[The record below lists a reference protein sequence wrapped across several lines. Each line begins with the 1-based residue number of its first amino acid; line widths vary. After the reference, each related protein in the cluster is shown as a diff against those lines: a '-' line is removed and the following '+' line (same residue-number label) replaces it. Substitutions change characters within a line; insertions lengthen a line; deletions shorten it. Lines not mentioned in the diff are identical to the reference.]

1 MRTWDAEG
9 MGEMRSL
16 ATRLV
21 FFLALARWNI
31 VQAIRELI
39 AGARAAWQDD
49 QVQPID
55 LGRKDEL
62 GQLAAEFDRMAADLR
77 VIREE
82 LLRER
87 EERQRFEREAQQTQ
101 KLAAI
106 GMLAAEAAH
115 EIGTPLNIISGRAEV
130 LGKTI
135 GSGHPERR
143 HLDVILQQTGRVSG
157 IIRALLDYARP
168 RRPNLRPQAVVPVLG
183 RVTDLLLDRGR
194 RRNVRIQLDVST
206 GLSQVLADPD
216 QLQQLFLNLLS
227 NALDASPP
235 GGTVRVAAGPDPLL
249 PGENRAGIV
258 RGKADGPTLAI
269 HILNSGKGLTAEQL
283 DHVFEPFFSTKVQGQ
298 GTGLGLP
305 IVEQIIRAHRGE
317 VEMLSILGRGTE
329 VIVRLPI
336 ASKDPADRI
345 SEREEFIAGIGQ
357 PGR

>member
-1 MRTWDAEG
+1 
-9 MGEMRSL
+9 MGEMRNL
-16 ATRLV
+16 AMRLI
-21 FFLALARWNI
+21 LLLARAWWNI
-31 VQAIRELI
+31 VRTIRALI
-39 AGARAAWQDD
+39 AGARAAWQTY
-49 QVQPID
+49 QVQRID
-55 LGRKDEL
+55 VERESEI
-62 GQLAAEFDRMAADLR
+62 GQPAAGFDRMAAELR
-77 VIREE
+77 MTREA

-87 EERQRFEREAQQTQ
+87 EERHRLEREAQQTQ

-130 LGKTI
+130 LGRTIKTD
-135 GSGHPERR
+135 HPERR
-143 HLDVILQQTGRVSG
+143 HLDVILQQTGRVGG

-168 RRPNLRPQAVVPVLG
+168 RRPNLRPQAVVPILG

-194 RRNVRIQLDVST
+194 RRNVHIQLDLFT
-206 GLSQVLADPD
+206 GLPQVLADPD

-235 GGTVRVAAGPDPLL
+235 GETVRMTAGPDPLL
-249 PGENRAGIV
+249 PAEDRAGTV

-269 HILNSGKGLTAEQL
+269 HILNAGKGLTVEQL
-283 DHVFEPFFSTKVQGQ
+283 DHVFEPFFSTKVKGQ

-317 VEMLSILGRGTE
+317 VEMLSIQDRGTE

-336 ASKDPADRI
+336 ASNDPGEPAP
-345 SEREEFIAGIGQ
+345 ELEECTAGVGQ